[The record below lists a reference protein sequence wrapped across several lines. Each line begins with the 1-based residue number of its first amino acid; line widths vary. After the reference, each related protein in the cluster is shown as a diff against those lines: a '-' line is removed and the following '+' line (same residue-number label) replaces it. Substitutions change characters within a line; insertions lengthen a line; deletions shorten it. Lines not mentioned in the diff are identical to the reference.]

1 MKTKEIGVAGPYKL
15 VRVGESI
22 FVPTEEPRVRMYKAK
37 EGDQVREF
45 AGATDWCL
53 SVAAHDATGRVA
65 AGTFDGE
72 IRLWQLA
79 DGKPLVNFYAAPG
92 FVKK

>member
-1 MKTKEIGVAGPYKL
+1 MRTKEIGMTGPYKM
-15 VRVGESI
+15 VRVGES
-22 FVPTEEPRVRMYKAK
+22 FYVPTEESKVRQFKAK

-45 AGATDWCL
+45 PGATDWCL
-53 SVAAHDATGRVA
+53 SAAAHEATGRVA

-79 DGKPLVNFYAAPG
+79 DGKPLLNFFAAPG